1 MVNTMEARHSMGRR
15 PATTTAGARPLARA
29 LRILF
34 DEHARALDAATEAVE
49 PRRRLTAL
57 RALYLHAN
65 HEAGSSPAATSAA
78 TVQGPSRALSDSRA
92 LL

>member
-1 MVNTMEARHSMGRR
+1 MVKTMEARNSMERR

-34 DEHARALDAATEAVE
+34 DEHARALDAAAEAEE

-57 RALYLHAN
+57 RALYLQGKR
-65 HEAGSSPAATSAA
+65 EPDGKPAARDET
-78 TVQGPSRALSDSRA
+78 TVQGTFARAV
-92 LL
+92 